1 MAKEPP
7 NLHRIEELAARKAQ
21 DTIYQRLR
29 ALAEPVD
36 VAGREGVMWGDIEC
50 LFAELRGERQG
61 NVVHASIRS
70 TKTAPLS
77 PTMPRGDDALNDYI
91 SVTNQE
97 IHNIISAKHID
108 VEIKFKMIKGIINR
122 CPFGSVGARGAEG
135 TRGVGPEEK
144 ITERDP

>member
-50 LFAELRGERQG
+50 LFAELRGERQA
-61 NVVHASIRS
+61 VVHATIRS
-70 TKTAPLS
+70 SETAPPP
-77 PTMPRGDDALNDYI
+77 PTMPRGVCETLT
-91 SVTNQE
+91 TNCPKCGE
-97 IHNIISAKHID
+97 PVIEFAGDIIRTR
-108 VEIKFKMIKGIINR
+108 ER
-122 CPFGSVGARGAEG
+122 CDKCGWKA
-135 TRGVGPEEK
+135 
-144 ITERDP
+144 